1 MSISHIKAHFLKNDK
16 KVHDILATMDLDV
29 LKPELDSN
37 QYFLKLTRAIVGQQ
51 LSVKVA
57 DVIIKRF
64 EALFKGE
71 KITPQGIL
79 QLEDQAMRDIGMSW
93 AKVKYVKDLALKTAE
108 KQIAFDK
115 LPQMDDESVIAELIK
130 VKGIGRWT
138 GEMFLM
144 FTLGREDLF
153 SFGDLGLRRAIEKI
167 YELEKDAHI
176 DEIKPFVEKWKPY
189 RTYAALALWHS
200 LDNKPK

>member
-1 MSISHIKAHFLKNDK
+1 VSTSHITQHFLKNDK
-16 KVHDILATMDLDV
+16 KIHAILVTMDLS
-29 LKPELDSN
+29 LLEPQLDSD
-37 QYFLKLTRAIVGQQ
+37 QYFLKLTRNIVGQQ

-57 DVIIKRF
+57 EVIIKRF
-64 EALFKGE
+64 EALFNGNA
-71 KITPQGIL
+71 ITPQDIL
-79 QLEDQAMRDIGMSW
+79 KLEDQTLRDIGMSW

-108 KQIAFDK
+108 GQLAFDQ
-115 LPQMDDESVIAELIK
+115 LPHMDDESVITELTK

-144 FTLGREDLF
+144 FTLGREDSF

-167 YELEKDAHI
+167 YQLEKDVSV
-176 DEIKPFVEKWKPY
+176 DQIKPLVKKWKPY